1 MNISIIPMSSDH
13 LDQIYSIECRAHSF
27 PWKESIIR
35 ALDSRGACHHTLLID
50 GRVGGYFYAQN
61 IVGEVSLLNIA
72 VDPAYQGKGLGRQLL
87 AFFLDFCE
95 QHAVESVWLEVRA
108 SNLPAYQLYLNAG
121 FNEVDRRFGYYP
133 TENGREDAI
142 IMSYFL

>member
-1 MNISIIPMSSDH
+1 
-13 LDQIYSIECRAHSF
+13 
-27 PWKESIIR
+27 
-35 ALDSRGACHHTLLID
+35 
-50 GRVGGYFYAQN
+50 
-61 IVGEVSLLNIA
+61 
-72 VDPAYQGKGLGRQLL
+72 YQGKGLGRQLL

-108 SNLPAYQLYLNAG
+108 SNLPACQLYLNAG